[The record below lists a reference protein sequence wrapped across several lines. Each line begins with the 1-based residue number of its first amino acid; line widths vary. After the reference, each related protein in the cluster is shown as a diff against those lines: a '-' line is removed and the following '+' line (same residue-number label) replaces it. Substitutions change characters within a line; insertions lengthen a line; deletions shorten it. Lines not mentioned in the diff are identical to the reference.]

1 MMGLFA
7 VHMSPPGPS
16 CHFAVTQQCSR
27 FRSEA
32 DIQRAT
38 LTAPDL

>member
-1 MMGLFA
+1 
-7 VHMSPPGPS
+7 MSANGPLR
-16 CHFAVTQQCSR
+16 HFAALQQLGR

-32 DIQRAT
+32 DIQRAA